1 MKTLLLFSVRLI
13 DITDLRIRWLRS
25 VAEQITREQII
36 LHYRQKLIAAL
47 EGRCKMVEV
56 CGLGIETLLASIIC
70 ERDNL
75 LAHHG
80 YGPGEQEGR
89 LMPNDLERRSDQ

>member
-1 MKTLLLFSVRLI
+1 M
-13 DITDLRIRWLRS
+13 
-25 VAEQITREQII
+25 AEQITREQII
-36 LHYRQKLIAAL
+36 LHYRQKLTAAL

-80 YGPGEQEGR
+80 YAAGRQETR
-89 LMPNDLERRSDQ
+89 SMSNDPERRSDQ